1 MNVLIVTQYFWPEN
15 FRINELAAT
24 LVERGHDVTVLTGI
38 PNYPGGRFFPGYGV
52 WKRTTEHYAGCRVL
66 RVPLIPR
73 GRSSGLQL
81 AVNGLSFVLSA
92 SLLYP
97 RIGRKRYDVIF
108 VWESSPVT
116 VALPAILI
124 KRLRKI
130 PLVFW
135 ILDLWPE
142 SLDAVQWKRSSIV
155 LRVMDRLVR
164 FIYRWCDLVLVASR
178 AYTPSVVAHGGDPS
192 RVRYFP
198 NWAEEIYRPVA
209 AAAAADAPS
218 ALPQGFRVMFAGNIG
233 EAQDPPTILAAAE
246 TLKSYPDIH
255 WILVGDGRM
264 RDWVADQIDAR
275 GLSSTVHL
283 IPRQPADAMPAL
295 FAQADAMLVILRRNP
310 TFALT
315 VPGKIQ
321 SYMSCAR
328 PIVAALEGEGRRI
341 VEESGAGLVCD
352 PERAD
357 ALAETVLAMRRSS
370 AAERR
375 DMGERGRRYCAEN
388 FERSMLMNRLEAMLH
403 EVQDPRAGH
412 ALELRTN

>member
-38 PNYPGGRFFPGYGV
+38 PNYPGGRFFPGYGIFT
-52 WKRTTEHYAGCRVL
+52 RTTEEYQGCRVI
-66 RVPLIPR
+66 RVPLVPR
-73 GRSSGLQL
+73 GKSTALQL

-142 SLDAVQWKRSSIV
+142 SLYTVEWSKSSII

-178 AYTPSVVAHGGDPS
+178 GYTPSVVSHGADPS

-198 NWAEEIYRPVA
+198 NWAEDVYRPVSP
-209 AAAAADAPS
+209 AAAADVRPG
-218 ALPQGFRVMFAGNIG
+218 LPEGFRVMFAGNIG

-246 TLKSYPDIH
+246 RLKAYPDVH

-264 RDWVADQIDAR
+264 RGWVSDQIAAR

-283 IPRQPADAMPAL
+283 VPRQPAEAMPAL
-295 FAQADAMLVILRRNP
+295 FAQADAMLVTLRRNP

-341 VEESGAGLVCD
+341 VEEAGAGLVCD
-352 PERAD
+352 PENAE
-357 ALAETVLAMRRSS
+357 ALAQAVLDMRRSS

-375 DMGERGRRYCAEN
+375 EMGERGRRYCAEN
-388 FERSMLMNRLEAMLH
+388 FERGMLMDRLEAMLH
-403 EVQDPRAGH
+403 EVQGPRAGH